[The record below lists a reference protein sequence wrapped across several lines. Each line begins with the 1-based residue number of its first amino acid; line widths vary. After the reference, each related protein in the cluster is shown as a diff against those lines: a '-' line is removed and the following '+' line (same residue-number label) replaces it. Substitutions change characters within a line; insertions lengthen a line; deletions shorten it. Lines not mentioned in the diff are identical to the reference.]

1 MNLKK
6 SFTQKE
12 KKSLKFELPKI
23 GSFEF
28 RQNFAKNLLN
38 VTPICE

>member
-1 MNLKK
+1 MNLKRN
-6 SFTQKE
+6 FTQKE
-12 KKSLKFELPKI
+12 QKTLNFKLPKN
-23 GSFEF
+23 GGLEF